1 MNGLSDKDILA
12 DLLNDSK
19 LASEGYHKGMLESAN
34 DNVWN
39 TFMRLHNDELT
50 GARVIFN
57 LMHQR
62 GWYQVEPAQATGA
75 AYQYQQAAPYQTG
88 GAYPHT
94 TAPYHGATAPTG
106 TTF

>member
-1 MNGLSDKDILA
+1 MNGLSDKDILT

-57 LMHQR
+57 LMQQR
-62 GWYQVEPAQATGA
+62 GWYQVEPAQASG
-75 AYQYQQAAPYQTG
+75 AYQYQQATPYQAPGT
-88 GAYPHT
+88 YPHT
-94 TAPYHGATAPTG
+94 TAPYHQTAQHTG